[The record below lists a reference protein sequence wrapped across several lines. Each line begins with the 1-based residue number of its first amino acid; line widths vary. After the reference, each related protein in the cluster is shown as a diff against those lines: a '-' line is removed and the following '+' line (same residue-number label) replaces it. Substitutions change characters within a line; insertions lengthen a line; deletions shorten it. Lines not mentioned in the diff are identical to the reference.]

1 MPSQKDIE
9 CNCRKNTICQMEGKC
24 MNKNIIYQALVTQKG
39 SEKVDTYIGL
49 TSTTFKARLANHQQA
64 FKNKNLQT
72 SCKLAQF
79 IWSLK
84 EKNIDYS
91 IKWKLIAR
99 GAPYSITSNTC
110 KLCTLEKYYILYKP
124 TMATINKRSELV
136 NNCRHK
142 SKQLLDKG

>member
-1 MPSQKDIE
+1 M
-9 CNCRKNTICQMEGKC
+9 NTICPLEGKC
-24 MNKNIIYQALVTQKG
+24 MNKNIIYQASVTQEMSG
-39 SEKVDTYIGL
+39 KVDTYIGL

-79 IWSLK
+79 IWGLK
-84 EKNIDYS
+84 EKNIDFN